1 MSIHFELPLNAEGRR
16 VMEEILGKP
25 YAQGELARGTGEL
38 AYVHGTATPGGEIY
52 LYDRVLNRGLKR
64 MLMPIGMAA
73 KQGMHVIAHLPN
85 DTVELKDGTKH
96 IWSGA
101 GWRRVQ

>member
-16 VMEEILGKP
+16 VMREILGKP

-38 AYVHGTATPGGEIY
+38 FNVHGTETPGGEIF
-52 LYDRVLNRGLKR
+52 LYDRVLDRGLKHL
-64 MLMPIGMAA
+64 LMPIGMAA
-73 KQGMHVIAHLPN
+73 KQGMHVIAHLVG
-85 DTVELKDGTKH
+85 DTVELKDGSKH